1 LPLAFG
7 AADVPNK
14 PMRSIAK
21 SILLVALAAPL
32 LSGCGSEDRTSRLLV
47 SRQSYMLFDCEALAT
62 TLKAREAREKEL
74 KTLMD
79 KSGSEVANVLAYRPE
94 YLEVH
99 GEAEQLRASA
109 AEKKCP
115 PAAAR

>member
-1 LPLAFG
+1 
-7 AADVPNK
+7 
-14 PMRSIAK
+14 
-21 SILLVALAAPL
+21 
-32 LSGCGSEDRTSRLLV
+32 
-47 SRQSYMLFDCEALAT
+47 
-62 TLKAREAREKEL
+62 
-74 KTLMD
+74 MD

-115 PAAAR
+115 PAAVR

>member
-1 LPLAFG
+1 MLLALG

-14 PMRSIAK
+14 LMRSIAK
-21 SILLVALAAPL
+21 SILFVALAAPL
-32 LSGCGSEDRTSRLLV
+32 LSGCGSEDTAGRFLV
-47 SRQSYMLFDCEALAT
+47 SRQRYTLYDCDALAT
-62 TLKAREAREKEL
+62 AVKAGETREQELKA
-74 KTLMD
+74 LMD

>member
-14 PMRSIAK
+14 PMRSIAN

-32 LSGCGSEDRTSRLLV
+32 LSGCGSEDTAGRFLV
-47 SRQSYMLFDCEALAT
+47 SRQRYTLYDCDALAT
-62 TLKAREAREKEL
+62 AVKAGETREQELKA
-74 KTLMD
+74 LMD
-79 KSGSEVANVLAYRPE
+79 KSGSEVANALAYRPE

-99 GEAEQLRASA
+99 GEVVQLRASA